1 MDFCRLSTA
10 RTRKRFR
17 AAFSSISWN
26 CRFSAAALRS
36 SPAWPNSSFSAASAS
51 ISTGEAGPALETL
64 LAGNNALLRSASL
77 AELQTSTAQIPA
89 RFGAYR
95 GHEQVSARRI
105 GQDLVLLKYLTRA
118 FEPGQRYTE
127 KQVNEILLRYNEDT
141 ALLRR
146 DLVDYKFMER
156 EGGGKSYWLVE

>member
-1 MDFCRLSTA
+1 MKKSRL
-10 RTRKRFR
+10 RVG
-17 AAFSSISWN
+17 
-26 CRFSAAALRS
+26 AALAALS
-36 SPAWPNSSFSAASAS
+36 VALAWGLTAWGQNGPSNDTVVQTLDAQVDRFFDA

-105 GQDLVLLKYLTRA
+105 GQDLVLLKYLYKCERFPVVWHFAYYRTSAADEMGTSTLQWTPITVRFDTDLELLA
-118 FEPGQRYTE
+118 LEPAQ
-127 KQVNEILLRYNEDT
+127 
-141 ALLRR
+141 
-146 DLVDYKFMER
+146 
-156 EGGGKSYWLVE
+156 